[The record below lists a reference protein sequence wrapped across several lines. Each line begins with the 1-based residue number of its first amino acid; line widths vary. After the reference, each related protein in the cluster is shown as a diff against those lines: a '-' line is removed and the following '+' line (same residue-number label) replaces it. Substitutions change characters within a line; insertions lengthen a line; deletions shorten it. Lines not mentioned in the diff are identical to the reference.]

1 MGYQQMMRAQ
11 RYFAVVTAVIA
22 VVSLVFYK
30 IYPLPVVAT
39 IAGIATASV
48 LLAWGGLA
56 LMRKLRFPERLVSIF
71 LIITGVLGAIAA
83 PVGLTGN
90 WVARFHHSI
99 TGDVYTYGWIMIIAW
114 LIAPPG
120 IAWVAALLIQGVKQ
134 PPE

>member
-1 MGYQQMMRAQ
+1 MGYQRMMRAQ
-11 RYFAVVTAVIA
+11 GYFAVMSAVIT

-39 IAGIATASV
+39 IAGMATASV
-48 LLAWGGLA
+48 LLAWGALA
-56 LMRKLRFPERLVSIF
+56 LVRKLRFPEKLVSIF

-83 PVGLTGN
+83 PVGLVGN
-90 WVARFHHSI
+90 QVALHYAPASI
-99 TGDVYTYGWIMIIAW
+99 DVDAYGLIMMIAW

-120 IAWVAALLIQGVKQ
+120 IAWVAALLIQAVKQ